1 MNAALAAARPANQVW
16 IGNVPF
22 HFRAEDV
29 IQSFKQ
35 HNFVQ
40 PIYVDIRRGPREDNF
55 AFAYFKTQ
63 AEADAILNLPLDSL
77 RFPGAPKAALIK
89 VVVFF
94 VLCAEMVKTRPEGL
108 FGPIL

>member
-1 MNAALAAARPANQVW
+1 MIAALAAARPANQVW

-29 IQSFKQ
+29 IESFKQ

-40 PIYVDIRRGPREDNF
+40 PIYVDIRRGTREENYC
-55 AFAYFKTQ
+55 FAYFSTQ
-63 AEADAILNLPLDSL
+63 AEADATINLPKDSL
-77 RFPGAPKAALIK
+77 RFPGGKHALIK

-94 VLCAEMVKTRPEGL
+94 VLCAGMVRTRPEGL